1 MSIRTLLITG
11 AAAVA
16 LSGPALAADLP
27 AQPIEPAPVTMPIA
41 YDWTGFYVGA
51 QIGYAWGSTD
61 IDIDGTDIELSPDAD
76 GVVGGLFIGYNVM
89 FNQVVVGLEADIE
102 ATSISGDDDW
112 DDDNG
117 DLWHGD
123 NDSNWQG
130 SVRARLG
137 YAFDNFLPYIQGG
150 VAFLD
155 RDVSVHFEGTDTRV
169 EDSDTF
175 TGWTVGAGFEYGF
188 TPNITARVE
197 YRYTDFVDSDF
208 DFDGNDVNA
217 DLTTNAVRVGVAYK
231 F

>member
-27 AQPIEPAPVTMPIA
+27 AQPIEPAPITMPLA
-41 YDWTGFYVGA
+41 YDWSGFYVGA
-51 QIGYAWGSTD
+51 QVGYAWA
-61 IDIDGTDIELSPDAD
+61 GTDIEIDGYDTDLSPDAD
-76 GVVGGLFIGYNVM
+76 GVVGGVFIGYNVM

-112 DDDNG
+112 DDGNDAF
-117 DLWHGD
+117 DAD

-155 RDVSVHFEGTDTRV
+155 RDVSIHHRGLDITV

-175 TGWTVGAGFEYGF
+175 TGWTVGAGLEYGF
-188 TPNITARVE
+188 TPNFTARVE
-197 YRYTDFVDSDF
+197 YRYTDFGDSDF
-208 DFDGNDVNA
+208 DFNGNDVNA
-217 DLTTNAVRVGVAYK
+217 DLTTNTVRVGVAYK